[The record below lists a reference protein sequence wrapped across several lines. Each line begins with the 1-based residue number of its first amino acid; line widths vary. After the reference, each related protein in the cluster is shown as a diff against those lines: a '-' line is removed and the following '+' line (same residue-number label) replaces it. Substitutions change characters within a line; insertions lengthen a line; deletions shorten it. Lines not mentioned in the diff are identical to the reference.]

1 MERAAS
7 GRYSVSR
14 KEELEQTVV
23 RNLDL
28 SMALEDEELRHRI
41 SEIVWK
47 KTRLEHVPV
56 KTVLRYEKDIFYA
69 LRRQDILTD
78 LLQDPSVSEIMV
90 NGEQHIFVERYGRIE
105 PACCSFSSRVKLEN
119 LIQRIVSDVNRLA
132 NESVPIAD
140 ARLADGSRVNVVLPP
155 ISLDGPVLTIRK
167 FPEHPLRMEDLIQM
181 GSIPPAWAERLQEMV
196 HSRKNIFIS
205 GGTGSGKTTFL
216 NVLSQCIP
224 RQERVITIE
233 DSAELQ
239 LRTIPNLVRLE
250 ARNENLEG
258 ENAVTIRQLI
268 RTALRMRP
276 DRIIVGEVRGP
287 EVLDML
293 QAMNTGHEGSLS
305 TGHANS
311 AEDMLYRMEMMI
323 LMGIEIPLA
332 AVRHQIAS
340 ALDIL
345 IHLERNSKGK
355 RYVASIQ
362 QMKGVNE
369 NEYQMETLYRREEN
383 TEETADWKERSVQ
396 P

>member
-1 MERAAS
+1 MECAAS
-7 GRYSVSR
+7 GRYSVKQ

-23 RNLDL
+23 QSLDL
-28 SMALEDEELRHRI
+28 LTAIEDQELQHRI

-47 KTRLEHVPV
+47 KARSEQIPV
-56 KTVLRYEKDIFYA
+56 KTVLRYEKEIFYA
-69 LRRQDILTD
+69 LRRQDILTE
-78 LLQDPSVSEIMV
+78 LLLDPSVSEIMV
-90 NGEQHIFVERYGRIE
+90 NGEQHIFVERHGRIE
-105 PACCSFSSRVKLEN
+105 PAACSFSSRAKLEN
-119 LIQRIVSDVNRLA
+119 LIQRIVSGVNRLA

-167 FPEHPLRMEDLIQM
+167 FPEHPLCMEDLIRK
-181 GSIPPAWAERLQEMV
+181 GSVPQKWADWLQEMV
-196 HSRKNIFIS
+196 QARKNMFIS

-216 NVLSQCIP
+216 NVLSQWIP
-224 RQERVITIE
+224 EQERVITIE

-276 DRIIVGEVRGP
+276 DRIIVGEMRGP

-311 AEDMLYRMEMMI
+311 AEDMLYRMETMI
-323 LMGIEIPLA
+323 LMGIEIPLSA
-332 AVRHQIAS
+332 IRHQIAS

-345 IHLERNSKGK
+345 IHLERDGKGR
-355 RYVASIQ
+355 RYLASIQ
-362 QMKGVNE
+362 RMKGVE
-369 NEYQMETLYRREEN
+369 YNEYQMETLYRREEDGFAAEGKC
-383 TEETADWKERSVQ
+383 TEYKE
-396 P
+396 

>member
-7 GRYSVSR
+7 GRYSVSQ

-28 SMALEDEELRHRI
+28 STTLEDTELQHRI

-47 KTRLEHVPV
+47 KARLEQIPV
-56 KTVLRYEKDIFYA
+56 KTVLRYEKEIFYA
-69 LRRQDILTD
+69 LRRQDVLTE

-90 NGEQHIFVERYGRIE
+90 NGEQHIFVERHGRIE
-105 PACCSFSSRVKLEN
+105 PAPCSFSGRMKLEN

-167 FPEHPLRMEDLIQM
+167 FPEHPLRMEDLICM
-181 GSIPPAWAERLQEMV
+181 GSVPRVWADWLQEMV
-196 HSRKNIFIS
+196 RSRKNIFIS

-216 NVLSQCIP
+216 NVLSQWIP
-224 RQERVITIE
+224 QQERVITIE

-311 AEDMLYRMEMMI
+311 AEDMLYRMETMI

-345 IHLERNSKGK
+345 VHLERNSRGQ

-362 QMKGVNE
+362 QMKGVKE
-369 NEYQMETLYRREEN
+369 NEYQMETLYRREED
-383 TEETADWKERSVQ
+383 TERAKDGQE
-396 P
+396 